1 MLLGLV
7 FCNLC
12 LVLFFGLFEVV
23 VTLLL
28 LVEPLLDLL
37 TLLFVHHFLQLLP
50 HLNLCGE
57 VLLLLDGF
65 VLRFFIQLV
74 GFVDLLF

>member
-1 MLLGLV
+1 MLFGLV

-12 LVLFFGLFEVV
+12 LVLLFGLFEVV

-28 LVEPLLDLL
+28 LVKPLLDLL
-37 TLLFVHHFLQLLP
+37 TLLFVHHLLQLLP
-50 HLNLCGE
+50 HLNLCRE

>member
-12 LVLFFGLFEVV
+12 LVLLFGLFEVV
-23 VTLLL
+23 IALLL
-28 LVEPLLDLL
+28 LVKPLLDLL
-37 TLLFVHHFLQLLP
+37 TLLFVHHLLQLLP
-50 HLNLCGE
+50 HLDLCGE
-57 VLLLLDGF
+57 VLLLLDRF